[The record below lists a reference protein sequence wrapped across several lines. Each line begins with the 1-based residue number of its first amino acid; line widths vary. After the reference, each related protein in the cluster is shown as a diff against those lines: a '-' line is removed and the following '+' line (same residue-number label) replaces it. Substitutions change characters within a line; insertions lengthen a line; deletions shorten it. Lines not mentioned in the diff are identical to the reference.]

1 MMRDEDKPFICYRQS
16 KYLFQITPRN
26 AAGWRAL
33 GLWMLPFLAAT
44 GLFVAMT
51 MQMEQRGISESTV
64 FFAMVLPFM
73 IATAVWSIA
82 MIRWMK
88 DRSQIIDANA
98 VAKVQQEQ
106 ERQAKK
112 RGRM

>member
-1 MMRDEDKPFICYRQS
+1 MRDEDKPFICYQQS

-26 AAGWRAL
+26 AAGWRAF

-44 GLFVAMT
+44 GLFVAIT
-51 MQMEQRGISESTV
+51 MQMDQRGVSDSTV
-64 FFAMVLPFM
+64 FFTMVLPF
-73 IATAVWSIA
+73 IAATGVWCIA
-82 MIRWMK
+82 MIKWMK
-88 DRSQIIDANA
+88 ARSQIIDVNA
-98 VAKVQQEQ
+98 VAKLQAEQ